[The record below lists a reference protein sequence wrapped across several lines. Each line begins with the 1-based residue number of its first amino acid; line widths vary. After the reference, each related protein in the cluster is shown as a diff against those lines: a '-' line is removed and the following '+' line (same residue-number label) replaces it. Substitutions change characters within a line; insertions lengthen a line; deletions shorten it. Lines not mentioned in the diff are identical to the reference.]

1 MDHLQATNL
10 LLGDK
15 AGVHAQWADQVLI
28 LALSA
33 AYRDTLCIFACSKEE
48 IAKNNLQLQQQG

>member
-33 AYRDTLCIFACSKEE
+33 VIQRYTVYFACSKEE
-48 IAKNNLQLQQQG
+48 LAKNNLQL

>member
-15 AGVHAQWADQVLI
+15 AGMHAQWADQVLI
-28 LALSA
+28 PALSA
-33 AYRDTLCIFACSKEE
+33 VI
-48 IAKNNLQLQQQG
+48 